1 MSNKK
6 LTRNLSRIALILVIP
21 VAAFAVMELACLASG
36 TVLFGKAST
45 WQLFFRGLT
54 FVSLLA
60 FGVSINMHSG
70 RFDFSTGAV
79 MLISSVI
86 GAKLAFEMKLGP
98 VMMLV
103 IAGASGM
110 LFGAVVGGLYVLLNL
125 PPMIIGLGCTL
136 VFEGLVAIITN
147 GLKPVRFGADPSYF
161 NFMLSPVNMIILLAG
176 ALLLMVIAFSFTRFG
191 YDYRALQSGQG
202 IAVNTGTREKRN
214 AFICYVIAG
223 LMFGLAGAVSL
234 AGKNGITPTINFS
247 SIASMFACFLPLFFS
262 DFISRYCNKQLAI
275 VLGCVAYEFIQ
286 IGFGQI
292 SFAKAFFTP
301 DVYKVVEAFILV
313 LFLIYLNNQNK
324 LKPLFTR
331 KKTEAET

>member
-1 MSNKK
+1 MSKNQFSGSLKR
-6 LTRNLSRIALILVIP
+6 LALILVIP
-21 VAAFAVMELACLASG
+21 VAAFVVMELACLACG
-36 TVLFGKAST
+36 TQLFGGTST
-45 WQLFFRGLT
+45 WQLFFRGLA

-79 MLISSVI
+79 MMISSVI
-86 GAKLAFEMKLGP
+86 GAKIAYESHLGP
-98 VMMLV
+98 VAMLV
-103 IAGASGM
+103 IAAAAGM
-110 LFGAVVGGLYVLLNL
+110 LFGAIVGGLYVTLNL

-161 NFMLSPVNMIILLAG
+161 NFMLSPLNMIIILAG
-176 ALLLMVIAFSFTRFG
+176 ALILMIILFSYTRFG
-191 YDYRALQSGQG
+191 YDYRALQSGQS
-202 IAVNTGTREKRN
+202 IAVNTGTKEKKN
-214 AFICYVIAG
+214 AFFCYVIAG
-223 LMFGLAGAVSL
+223 LMFGLAGAISL
-234 AGKNGITPTINFS
+234 AGKNGTTPTINFS
-247 SIASMFACFLPLFFS
+247 TIASMFACFLPLFFS
-262 DFISRYCNKQLAI
+262 DFISRYCNKQVAI

-313 LFLIYLNNQNK
+313 LFLIYLNNQGK
-324 LKPLFTR
+324 LKPVFSR
-331 KKTEAET
+331 KKAEA